1 MLVCG
6 YESVYLGTTSNI
18 CTCAVTPETVSVAVG
33 PVGATLRA
41 GGSIVASTADLSH
54 LQINMRQWRMGNVI
68 SILTTHGHGV
78 STLPV
83 TPRTV
88 SVAPVPGPALSAGG
102 RRVTSAADLRGPAPG
117 HLGPGGPEASPHH
130 AEVGVEPHRH
140 PAAAAGHLLRQHRA
154 AAPQQLGV
162 VRVQNFK
169 QWECA
174 SFVDM
179 L

>member
-1 MLVCG
+1 M
-6 YESVYLGTTSNI
+6 T
-18 CTCAVTPETVSVAVG
+18 
-33 PVGATLRA
+33 
-41 GGSIVASTADLSH
+41 STADLCH
-54 LQINMRQWRMGNVI
+54 LQINERQWRMENLV
-68 SILTTHGHGV
+68 SILATHGHGV
-78 STLPV
+78 PTLPV

-88 SVAPVPGPALSAGG
+88 SVAPVPGPALGAGG
-102 RRVTSAADLRGPAPG
+102 RRVTSAADHRGPAPG

-130 AEVGVEPHRH
+130 AEVGVEPHRD
-140 PAAAAGHLLRQHRA
+140 PAAAAGHPQRQHRA

-174 SFVDM
+174 LFVDM